1 VFACSIIKKPQL
13 SPWDCLLQVDTSAFT
28 IPHFLLFHHHQ
39 FHHSFSAGRSSFT
52 MGVFNRKEEL
62 ADTPKQVLN
71 WRLYWSTFVF
81 GILGAS
87 RGLDEGLVGGMVGM
101 KSFKHE
107 FPMEEGSK
115 AEQADRE
122 SNITSMV
129 QLGSIVGALLAF
141 VLCDKIGRVRSL
153 QALCSLWLVGFIIVV
168 TSYGNLG
175 QILAGRFIAGTG
187 IGMTTVV
194 GPTFLVEVAPKAIR
208 GMLTNIFAG
217 SVYLGVMV
225 AYFSNWGAAINLP
238 STSRMQWVAPQTA
251 HLGFSG

>member
-1 VFACSIIKKPQL
+1 
-13 SPWDCLLQVDTSAFT
+13 
-28 IPHFLLFHHHQ
+28 
-39 FHHSFSAGRSSFT
+39 

-62 ADTPKQVLN
+62 ADTPHQVLN

-107 FPMEEGSK
+107 FPMDQGNK
-115 AEQADRE
+115 DEQANRE

-129 QLGSIVGALLAF
+129 QLGSIAGALLAF

-153 QALCSLWLVGFIIVV
+153 QALCVLWLTGFIIVV
-168 TSYGNLG
+168 TSYGNIG

-238 STSRMQWVAPQTA
+238 GTSRMQWVAPQTA

>member
-1 VFACSIIKKPQL
+1 
-13 SPWDCLLQVDTSAFT
+13 
-28 IPHFLLFHHHQ
+28 
-39 FHHSFSAGRSSFT
+39 

-62 ADTPKQVLN
+62 ADTPKEVLN

-107 FPMEEGSK
+107 FPMEEGTASEI
-115 AEQADRE
+115 ANRE
-122 SNITSMV
+122 SNVTSMV
-129 QLGSIVGALLAF
+129 QLGSIAGALLAF

-153 QALCSLWLVGFIIVV
+153 QSLCALWLTGFIIVV

-175 QILAGRFIAGTG
+175 QVLAGRFIAGLG

-238 STSRMQWVAPQTA
+238 STSRIQWVAPQTA
-251 HLGFSG
+251 HIGFAG

>member
-1 VFACSIIKKPQL
+1 
-13 SPWDCLLQVDTSAFT
+13 
-28 IPHFLLFHHHQ
+28 
-39 FHHSFSAGRSSFT
+39 

-107 FPMEEGSK
+107 FPMEQGTK
-115 AEQADRE
+115 DEQANRE
-122 SNITSMV
+122 STITSMV
-129 QLGSIVGALLAF
+129 QLGSIAGALLAF

-153 QALCSLWLVGFIIVV
+153 QALCSLWLVGFILVV
-168 TSYGNLG
+168 TSYGSLG

-217 SVYLGVMV
+217 SVYLGVMI

-238 STSRMQWVAPQTA
+238 NTSRMQWVAPQTA
-251 HLGFSG
+251 HVGFSG

>member
-1 VFACSIIKKPQL
+1 
-13 SPWDCLLQVDTSAFT
+13 
-28 IPHFLLFHHHQ
+28 
-39 FHHSFSAGRSSFT
+39 

-107 FPMEEGSK
+107 FAMGKGTED
-115 AEQADRE
+115 EQANRE

-129 QLGSIVGALLAF
+129 QLGSIAGALLAF

-153 QALCSLWLVGFIIVV
+153 QALCVLLLAGFIIVV
-168 TSYGNLG
+168 TSYGSIG

-225 AYFSNWGAAINLP
+225 AYFSNWGASINLP